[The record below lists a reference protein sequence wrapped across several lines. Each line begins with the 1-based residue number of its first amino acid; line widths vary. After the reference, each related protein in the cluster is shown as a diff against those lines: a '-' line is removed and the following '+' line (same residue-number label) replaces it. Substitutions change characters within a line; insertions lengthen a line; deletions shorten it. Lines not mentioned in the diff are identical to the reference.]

1 MPRKFYCF
9 LCKTEIFSRREF
21 KKHALLHLKNNKC
34 PYCNMT
40 IKNLGIHLT
49 FYHIQEK
56 KRLLYYRD
64 LAILCKESNDLS
76 ILKDPNL
83 KLNKYQRYNVM
94 KIMNK
99 L

>member
-1 MPRKFYCF
+1 MSKHYYCF
-9 LCKTEIFSRREF
+9 LCKTEIFSRKEF
-21 KKHALLHLKNNKC
+21 KNHALTHFKNNKC

-40 IKNLGIHLT
+40 VRNLRIHLT

-64 LAILCKESNDLS
+64 LAILCKEANDLN

>member
-1 MPRKFYCF
+1 MSKHYYCF
-9 LCKTEIFSRREF
+9 LCKTEIYSRREF
-21 KKHALLHLKNNKC
+21 KKHALSHLKNNKC
-34 PYCNMT
+34 PYCNMK
-40 IKNLGIHLT
+40 IKNLRIHLT

-56 KRLLYYRD
+56 KRLVYYRD
-64 LAILCKESNDLS
+64 LAILCKETNDLN

-94 KIMNK
+94 KIINK